1 MKRIKFIPIEQLL
14 EMMGNKDNFKLV
26 EVLSEDSYE
35 KGHIPNAINIP
46 VDKLEKE
53 SGKKLKKTDNI
64 VVYCASY
71 TCHASTNA
79 AKILL
84 NMGYNKVL
92 DFKGSKK
99 AWVDAGFELEK

>member
-1 MKRIKFIPIEQLL
+1 MKRVKFISMEQLL
-14 EMMGNKDNFKLV
+14 EMMENNDKFKLV
-26 EVLSEDSYE
+26 EVLSEDSY
-35 KGHIPNAINIP
+35 KDGHIPNAINIP
-46 VDKLEKE
+46 VDRLEKE
-53 SGKKLKKTDNI
+53 ARKLKKTETI

-84 NMGYNKVL
+84 NMGYSKVL
-92 DFKGSKK
+92 DFKASKK